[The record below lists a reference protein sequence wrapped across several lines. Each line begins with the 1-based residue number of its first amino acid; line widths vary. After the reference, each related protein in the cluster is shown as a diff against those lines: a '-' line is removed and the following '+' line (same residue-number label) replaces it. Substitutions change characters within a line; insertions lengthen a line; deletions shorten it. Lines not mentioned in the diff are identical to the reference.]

1 MLFKEYLENL
11 NEAKKEAK
19 EETQAVEYKKGA
31 KHDKRLLHRYAY
43 ETGLCVRDILE
54 TGFVYDLEPFYSTED
69 GYLTKFSN
77 WEEFFDEWE
86 GKLKKGSKAYKA
98 LKVDVNKFKNNW
110 TILGKKVYEVG
121 KLLNVPNLEFL
132 NDFLNYNKLRA
143 YSTFMCQKAR
153 WHDDSN
159 DPNDIWLSIM
169 EKIFILIPKAAKD
182 VYNEKVEFG
191 SVQNIVYER
200 IKFLIQEL
208 NDLEKMIK

>member
-11 NEAKKEAK
+11 N

-31 KHDKRLLHRYAY
+31 KHDKKLLHRYADD
-43 ETGLCVRDILE
+43 TAICVRFILE
-54 TGFVYDLEPFYSTED
+54 TGFVYDLEQLYNPED
-69 GYLTKFSN
+69 GYLSMFSN
-77 WEEFFDEWE
+77 WGESFDPWE

-132 NDFLNYNKLRA
+132 SDFLNWRKLLA
-143 YSTFMCQKAR
+143 YATFMCQKAR
-153 WHDDSN
+153 WYDDSN

-182 VYNEKVEFG
+182 VYYEKVEFD
-191 SVQNIVYER
+191 SVQNIVYKR
-200 IKFLIQEL
+200 IKLLIQEL
-208 NDLEKMIK
+208 DDLEKMIK